1 MNTDKVKEIL
11 QEILPALED
20 FLKTILLKKFG
31 AELISAEMV
40 SHTKVSGAFRDK
52 SVVVSAKE
60 KEHEAEVYIAFD
72 EQWIPQLSSAMLG
85 VEENEINEITSDL
98 IKEFTTQLLST
109 AQINLSEQS
118 IKTRPED
125 VELLKSANIDS
136 TLSTDEYFMIQLKV
150 EGKFEIEG
158 DEKPSL
164 GLWIVFS
171 PPKSASKASGPAADE
186 EEPDLSGL
194 KIGADEPKVQARGIQ
209 FDSFAPNSGTMSQD
223 EVRNLELLRD
233 VQIVISVELGRK
245 SVPLGEILH
254 MVRGSVVELEKL
266 AGEPVDVYANG
277 QQIATGEVVVVDEHF
292 GVRITQLVSAK
303 ERLESLG

>member
-1 MNTDKVKEIL
+1 MNAEHVKSLLEDA
-11 QEILPALED
+11 LPALED

-31 AELISAEMV
+31 ATVV
-40 SHTKVSGAFRDK
+40 SSDLLPYAKVSPILKDK
-52 SVVVSAKE
+52 NVIVSAKDMQHGSE
-60 KEHEAEVYIAFD
+60 ILIAYD
-72 EQWIPQLSSAMLG
+72 DHWIPQLSAAMLG
-85 VEENEINEITSDL
+85 VEENEINEITTDL

-109 AQINLSEQS
+109 AQISLAEKDIS
-118 IKTRPED
+118 IKPEE
-125 VELLKSANIDS
+125 VELLKTANVEAIV
-136 TLSTDEYFMIQLKV
+136 TAEEYVITEVNV

-158 DEKPSL
+158 DEKPEL
-164 GLWIVFS
+164 KLWFAFT
-171 PPKSASKASGPAADE
+171 PPKGAEKVEEAPQ
-186 EEPDLSGL
+186 EEPNLEGVT
-194 KIGADEPKVQARGIQ
+194 IGGNEPNVQARNIQ
-209 FDSFAPNSGTMSQD
+209 FDSFDPGANTMSAD

-245 SVPLGEILH
+245 DVPLGEILH

-277 QQIATGEVVVVDEHF
+277 HQIATGEVVVIDEHF